1 MGKTV
6 RRLPFSCFRSPRGHR
21 AALRR
26 GDRAIPPD
34 PYNDIPFGND
44 VVAPWKVARQLAN
57 DGHGVWEIERI
68 LHDRFDLSWR
78 RARDLARFEV
88 ETVAKRAQMSRSV
101 DDLPQAVIDRAA
113 KAIRDEIERMAEEF
127 DADRGRLCNEWT
139 DFQVAQAINGTNYTL
154 VPPDFYERLAR
165 AVLLTIAPCTDCVTQ
180 TLYSCVM
187 PSADNRPSVESIG
200 R

>member
-6 RRLPFSCFRSPRGHR
+6 RRLPFSYFRSPRGHR

-26 GDRAIPPD
+26 GDRAVPPD

-44 VVAPWKVARQLAN
+44 VVAPWKVARRLAC

-88 ETVAKRAQMSRSV
+88 ETMAKRAQMSRSV

-113 KAIRDEIERMAEEF
+113 KAIGDEIECMADEF
-127 DADRGRLCNEWT
+127 DADRHECLKTWMYFE
-139 DFQVAQAINGTNYTL
+139 VAPAYDPNYTL
-154 VPPDFYERLAR
+154 IPPDFYERLAR
-165 AVLLTIAPCTDCVTQ
+165 AVLLTIVPCTDCVTQ
-180 TLYSCVM
+180 TLYSCVL
-187 PSADNRPSVESIG
+187 PSTDNRPSVESIG

>member
-1 MGKTV
+1 M
-6 RRLPFSCFRSPRGHR
+6 
-21 AALRR
+21 RR

-34 PYNDIPFGND
+34 SYDDIPFHSD
-44 VVAPWKVARQLAN
+44 VMAPWSVAWKLAY
-57 DGHGVWEIERI
+57 DERGPWEIERT
-68 LHDRFDLSWR
+68 LHDRFRLPWR
-78 RARDLARFEV
+78 RVRDMARFV
-88 ETVAKRAQMSRSV
+88 TETVARRIQMSTSV
-101 DDLPQAVIDRAA
+101 DSLPQADVDRAA